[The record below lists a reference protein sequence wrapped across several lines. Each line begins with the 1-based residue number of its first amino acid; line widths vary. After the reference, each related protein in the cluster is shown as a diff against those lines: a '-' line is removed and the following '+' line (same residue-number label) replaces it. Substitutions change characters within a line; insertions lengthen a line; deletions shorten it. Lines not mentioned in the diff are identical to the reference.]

1 MSFLNHLI
9 SEVEKQKQK
18 NLETGDPG
26 LLVKQ
31 IEQQMYESTL
41 NNTRQKL
48 NRRGD

>member
-1 MSFLNHLI
+1 MSFINHLI

-18 NLETGDPG
+18 NLETGSPVE
-26 LLVKQ
+26 LVKQ
-31 IEQQMYESTL
+31 IEQQMYEATL